1 MKEAGP
7 IKYKRKKLN
16 LNVKREFQIWLL
28 VRMIGVVL
36 VSTLVAVLILYFY
49 SRQEISASFYSA
61 HIQIRRVSDL
71 LIPVIAAGAF
81 ISLLSGIVLA
91 LFLPQKI
98 AGPIFRIQKGL
109 ETIGKGD
116 LTEHIVL
123 RRNSIFKDLAAEVN
137 TTTTSLRTRVGAV
150 KEIQQE
156 LDKLLSTLEAEEARS
171 LLKRQ
176 NVALERLKTEAGD
189 ESLHVQQCNHPINLI
204 LF

>member
-109 ETIGKGD
+109 ETIGTGD

-137 TTTTSLRTRVGAV
+137 TTTTSLRTRVDAV

-156 LDKLLSTLEAEEARS
+156 LDQLLSTLKAEEARS

-176 NVALERLKTEAGD
+176 KVALESLKTDAG
-189 ESLHVQQCNHPINLI
+189 N
-204 LF
+204 